1 MGIWMR
7 YLEVRESDDTVIN
20 IVIWDGITPY
30 NVPGTYLIPEVPNVT
45 FGWYLKDGEWI
56 NPNPPVE
63 DVVELEENNDG
74 N

>member
-1 MGIWMR
+1 MR

>member
-1 MGIWMR
+1 MR
-7 YLEVRESDDTVIN
+7 YLEVRKSDDTIIN